1 MKMYSSLNV
10 YGNVLESCCDNPKT
24 GFFRNGKCDSSSSD
38 AGIHTVCILVTDV
51 FLNFSKKVG
60 NDLSSPNLEFDFPG
74 LKAGD
79 RWCLCALRWKEALD
93 NEVAPPVFLE
103 STHIKTLA
111 VVEFHLLQQYAV
123 N

>member
-10 YGNVLESCCDNPKT
+10 YGNVLESCCDSPKT

-38 AGIHTVCILVTDV
+38 VGIHTVCILVTDV

-79 RWCLCALRWKEALD
+79 RWCL
-93 NEVAPPVFLE
+93 N
-103 STHIKTLA
+103 
-111 VVEFHLLQQYAV
+111 
-123 N
+123 

>member
-10 YGNVLESCCDNPKT
+10 YGNVLESCCDSPKT

-38 AGIHTVCILVTDV
+38 VGIHTVCILVTDV

-103 STHIKTLA
+103 STHIKTLE
-111 VVEFHLLQQYAV
+111 VVEFNLLQQYAV

>member
-10 YGNVLESCCDNPKT
+10 YGNALEGCCNNPKT
-24 GFFRNGKCDSSSSD
+24 GFFRNGKCDSSSLD
-38 AGIHTVCILVTDV
+38 FGIHTVCILVTDL
-51 FLNFSKKVG
+51 FLDFSKKVG

-79 RWCLCALRWKEALD
+79 RWCLCALRWKEALE

-103 STHIKTLA
+103 STHIKTLEI
-111 VVEFHLLQQYAV
+111 VEFNLLQQFAV

>member
-10 YGNVLESCCDNPKT
+10 YGNILESCCDSPKT

-38 AGIHTVCILVTDV
+38 VGIHTVCILVTDV

-103 STHIKTLA
+103 STHIKTLE

>member
-10 YGNVLESCCDNPKT
+10 YGNVLKSCCDSPKT

-38 AGIHTVCILVTDV
+38 VGIHTVCILVTDV

-103 STHIKTLA
+103 STHIKTLE

>member
-10 YGNVLESCCDNPKT
+10 YGNVLESCCDSPKT

-38 AGIHTVCILVTDV
+38 VGIHTVCILVTDV

-60 NDLSSPNLEFDFPG
+60 NDLYSPNLEFDFPG

-103 STHIKTLA
+103 STHIKTLE